1 MEMTD
6 PNDYRDPTSAA
17 LDPWRS
23 AFPQAIDA
31 ATVDVVAARL
41 AEIATLRTG
50 DTPATITP

>member
-1 MEMTD
+1 MTD

-23 AFPQAIDA
+23 AFLQAIDA
-31 ATVDVVAARL
+31 AAVDVVAARL